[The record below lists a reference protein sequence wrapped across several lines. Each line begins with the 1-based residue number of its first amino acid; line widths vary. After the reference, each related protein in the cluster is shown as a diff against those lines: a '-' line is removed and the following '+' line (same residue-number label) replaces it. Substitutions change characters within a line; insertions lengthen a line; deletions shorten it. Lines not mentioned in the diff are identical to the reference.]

1 MQRISRQKKL
11 KISAP
16 GFESTLD
23 AEIIQNQKYFEP
35 DYNTQDLDFDEIQA
49 NINNNEKI
57 LKSKKHLDKIR
68 KAQNNLINKL
78 DTGVIKGD
86 QRIIEELKK
95 DPEFVRHLG
104 VLFDNE
110 IVMKDEDI

>member
-1 MQRISRQKKL
+1 M
-11 KISAP
+11 
-16 GFESTLD
+16 
-23 AEIIQNQKYFEP
+23 
-35 DYNTQDLDFDEIQA
+35 DFDEIQA

-86 QRIIEELKK
+86 QRTIEELKK

-110 IVMKDEDI
+110 IVMKDEDV